1 MFIGFKLSKIKE
13 FRNYL
18 GNIYFK
24 ANLPSCQFVFRR
36 QKKFK
41 IFCFQIKY
49 IFWVFPKVF
58 FIQYLNGLL
67 NPVLFLCKC
76 EIRAGM
82 SDTYKIKSERCAEL
96 CVLAKKKFR
105 AHFCHRSLRFWL
117 WKLVKSNAI
126 EGGKGEPKK
135 NLSVHHVLCIHND
148 FIKVWLNLYIL
159 LISKL
164 HLFSTLNLFCSYI

>member
-13 FRNYL
+13 FINYL

-58 FIQYLNGLL
+58 FIRYLNGLL

-96 CVLAKKKFR
+96 CVLAKKKFG
-105 AHFCHRSLRFWL
+105 HIFVIDHLDSDSENWSKVTLLR
-117 WKLVKSNAI
+117 
-126 EGGKGEPKK
+126 EGRVSQK

-148 FIKVWLNLYIL
+148 FINYFFHIESVL
-159 LISKL
+159 
-164 HLFSTLNLFCSYI
+164 